1 MKQFRNWTGTCLAL
15 GLALTIALGL
25 TPSAV
30 AQDKEKVA
38 VSIISV
44 SVYGPWFIV
53 KEKDL
58 AKGIEIET
66 KIIEDTTARNAGLS
80 SGDIQCVMT
89 TMDNTVVT
97 VSSAVP
103 IRHVAVPLM
112 SYGLDQM
119 VVSNN
124 IQTEADLRGR
134 TFAAD
139 YGFLN
144 HMWMLLTLK
153 RAGIPFDEVTHKI
166 MLPQES
172 TAAFAS
178 GQLDVD
184 VTWIPFSTQS
194 LQRDDSHLLKTSFTD
209 KTWERGLISD
219 SIACSSKWLDE
230 KPEIARETI
239 RAWFE
244 AVDWWKE
251 NPEEGAQIIA
261 KGLDWPVEDVRLTQH
276 GTIMTNINQ
285 NMGALGIAGG
295 VPVCESIP
303 EGAPQPPPLASGWG
317 QLVGDKA
324 DCEAGYLADTWTLF
338 GEVYAEADL
347 MDEATTAEDGI
358 DRSIIEW
365 LAAEGYHEKYS
376 SNKWVGRIGP

>member
-1 MKQFRNWTGTCLAL
+1 MRSLLSLPTAALAFCLAVA
-15 GLALTIALGL
+15 GSTIPTASPHAEEDF
-25 TPSAV
+25 T
-30 AQDKEKVA
+30 

-53 KEKDL
+53 KEKGL
-58 AKGIEIET
+58 ADGINVDV

-80 SGDIQCVMT
+80 NNSIQCIMT

-97 VSSAVP
+97 ASSAVP
-103 IRHVAVPLM
+103 VKHVAVPLM

-119 VVSNN
+119 VVSND

-153 RAGIPFDEVTHKI
+153 RAGIPFDEVNHTI

-178 GQLDVD
+178 GALDVD

-194 LQRDDSHLLKTSFTD
+194 LEREDSHMLKSSFTD

-219 SIACSSKWLDE
+219 SIACNQEWLEANPDT
-230 KPEIARETI
+230 AREVI

-244 AVDWWKE
+244 AVNWWKE
-251 NPEEGAQIIA
+251 NPDEGNEIVAA
-261 KGLDWPVEDVRLTQH
+261 GLDWPVEDVRLTQY
-276 GTIMTNINQ
+276 GAVMLNINQ
-285 NMGALGIAGG
+285 NMGAVGLEGG
-295 VPVCESIP
+295 EPLCASIP
-303 EGAPQPPPLASGWG
+303 EGAPAPPASASGWG
-317 QLVGDKA
+317 QMVGDKA
-324 DCEAGYLADTWTLF
+324 DCEAGYLADTWELF
-338 GEVYAEADL
+338 ADVYSEAGV
-347 MDEATTAEDGI
+347 MDERVSAADGI
-358 DRSIIEW
+358 DNSIIEW
-365 LAAEGYHEKYS
+365 LGSEGYDQEYS
-376 SNKWVGRIGP
+376 SNKWIGRVGP

>member
-1 MKQFRNWTGTCLAL
+1 MRRLLSLPTAALVFCLAL
-15 GLALTIALGL
+15 AGSTIPTASPHAEEDF
-25 TPSAV
+25 T
-30 AQDKEKVA
+30 

-53 KEKDL
+53 KEKGL
-58 AKGIEIET
+58 ADGINVDV

-80 SGDIQCVMT
+80 NNSIQCIMT

-97 VSSAVP
+97 ASSAVP
-103 IRHVAVPLM
+103 VKHVAVPLM

-119 VVSNN
+119 VVSND
-124 IQTEADLRGR
+124 IESEADLRGR

-153 RAGIPFDEVTHKI
+153 RAGIPFDEVNHTI

-178 GQLDVD
+178 GALDVD

-194 LQRDDSHLLKTSFTD
+194 LEREDSHLLKSSLTD

-219 SIACSSKWLDE
+219 SIACNQEWLE
-230 KPEIARETI
+230 ANPETAREVI

-244 AVDWWKE
+244 AVNWWKE
-251 NPEEGAQIIA
+251 NPDEGNEIVAA
-261 KGLDWPVEDVRLTQH
+261 GLDWPVEDVRLTQY
-276 GTIMTNINQ
+276 GAVMLNINQ
-285 NMGALGIAGG
+285 NMGAVGLEGG
-295 VPVCESIP
+295 EPLCASIP
-303 EGAPQPPPLASGWG
+303 EGAPAPPDTPSGWG
-317 QLVGDKA
+317 QMVGDKA
-324 DCEAGYLADTWTLF
+324 DCEAGYLADTWELF
-338 GEVYAEADL
+338 ADVYSEAGV
-347 MDEATTAEDGI
+347 MDERVSAADGI
-358 DRSIIEW
+358 DNSIIEW
-365 LAAEGYHEKYS
+365 LNAEGYDQSYG
-376 SNKWVGRIGP
+376 SNKWIGRVGP

>member
-1 MKQFRNWTGTCLAL
+1 MRTLLSLPTAALVFCLAL
-15 GLALTIALGL
+15 AGSTIPTASPHAEEDF
-25 TPSAV
+25 T
-30 AQDKEKVA
+30 

-53 KEKDL
+53 KEKGL
-58 AKGIEIET
+58 ADGINVDV

-80 SGDIQCVMT
+80 NNSIQCIMT

-97 VSSAVP
+97 ASSAVP
-103 IRHVAVPLM
+103 VKHVAVPLM

-119 VVSNN
+119 VVSND

-153 RAGIPFDEVTHKI
+153 RAGIPFDEVNHTI

-178 GQLDVD
+178 GALDVD

-194 LQRDDSHLLKTSFTD
+194 LEREDSHMLKSSFTD

-219 SIACSSKWLDE
+219 SIACNQEWLDAN
-230 KPEIARETI
+230 PDTAREVI

-244 AVDWWKE
+244 AVNWWKE
-251 NPEEGAQIIA
+251 NPDEGNEIVAA
-261 KGLDWPVEDVRLTQH
+261 GLDWPVEDVSLTQY
-276 GTIMTNINQ
+276 GAVMLNINQ
-285 NMGALGIAGG
+285 NMGAVGLEGG
-295 VPVCESIP
+295 EPLCASIP
-303 EGAPQPPPLASGWG
+303 EGAPEPPAAASGWG
-317 QLVGDKA
+317 QMVGDKA
-324 DCEAGYLADTWTLF
+324 DCEAGYLADTWELF
-338 GEVYAEADL
+338 ADVYSEAGV
-347 MDEATTAEDGI
+347 MDERVSAADGI
-358 DRSIIEW
+358 DNSIIEW
-365 LAAEGYHEKYS
+365 LNAEGYDQEYG
-376 SNKWVGRIGP
+376 SNKWIGRVGP

>member
-1 MKQFRNWTGTCLAL
+1 MRSLPKLQAAMLGFCLA
-15 GLALTIALGL
+15 
-25 TPSAV
+25 AV
-30 AQDKEKVA
+30 GSFVPVA
-38 VSIISV
+38 SPHAEEDFTVSIISV
-44 SVYGPWFIV
+44 SVYAPWFIV
-53 KEKDL
+53 KEKGL
-58 AKGIEIET
+58 ADGINVDI

-80 SGDIQCVMT
+80 NGSIHCIMT

-97 VSSAVP
+97 ASSAVP
-103 IRHVAVPLM
+103 VKHVAVPLM

-119 VVSNN
+119 VVTDE

-153 RAGIPFDEVTHKI
+153 RAGIPFDEVQHTI

-194 LQRDDSHLLKTSFTD
+194 LERENSHMLKSSFTD

-219 SIACSSKWLDE
+219 SIACNESWLNE
-230 KPEIARETI
+230 NPETAREVI

-244 AVDWWKE
+244 AVNWWKE
-251 NPEEGAQIIA
+251 NPEEGNEIVAA
-261 KGLDWPVEDVRLTQH
+261 GLDWPVEDVRLTQY
-276 GTIMTNINQ
+276 GAVMLNINQ
-285 NMGALGIAGG
+285 NMGAVGLPGG
-295 VPVCESIP
+295 KPLCDSIP
-303 EGAPQPPPLASGWG
+303 EGAPAPPASASGWG
-317 QLVGDKA
+317 QMVGDKP
-324 DCEAGYLADTWTLF
+324 DCEPGYLADTWELF
-338 GEVYAEADL
+338 ADVYTEADV
-347 MDEATTAEDGI
+347 MDERIAASDGI
-358 DRSIIEW
+358 DNSIIEW
-365 LAAEGYHEKYS
+365 LGAEGYDKEYS
-376 SNKWVGRIGP
+376 SNKWIGRVGP